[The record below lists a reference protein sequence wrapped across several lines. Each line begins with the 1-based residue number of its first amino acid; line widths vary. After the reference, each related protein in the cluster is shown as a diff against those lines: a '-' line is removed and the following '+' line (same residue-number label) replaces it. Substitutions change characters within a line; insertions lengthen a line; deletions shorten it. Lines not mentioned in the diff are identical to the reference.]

1 MYFAVVK
8 LLSLLAMFY
17 QLTKLLK
24 VQLSAILNHLLEI
37 KDLIPDVQEPMQL
50 LLDTQMMEQ
59 EQESD
64 FHQVP
69 EKLFLVAAEPL
80 LVLLLVEEETKS
92 QS

>member
-1 MYFAVVK
+1 M
-8 LLSLLAMFY
+8 
-17 QLTKLLK
+17 
-24 VQLSAILNHLLEI
+24 EI
-37 KDLIPDVQEPMQL
+37 KDLIPDVQELMQL
-50 LLDTQMMEQ
+50 LLDIQMMEQ

-69 EKLFLVAAEPL
+69 EKLFLAAAEPL